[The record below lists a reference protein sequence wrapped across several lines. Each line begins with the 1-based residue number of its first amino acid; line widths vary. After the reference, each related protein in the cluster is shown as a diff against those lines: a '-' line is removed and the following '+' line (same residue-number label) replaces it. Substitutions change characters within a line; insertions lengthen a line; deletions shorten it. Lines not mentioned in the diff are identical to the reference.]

1 MSCLRLIPAGLRRM
15 TWSAW
20 QSYHFRV
27 MKAWFDI
34 DMYIYILISLGQQ
47 NITQIRQAKTICS
60 LVQPSHQ
67 SNRCLCCKYRQ
78 EDCLVV
84 SYWIRRR
91 VWFRQAAKTFKT
103 RWGPLRWRCLV
114 HENWSSQCKTIYCG
128 MIGLSKSIQSLE
140 FLSIVK
146 FFAAHT
152 NLIRLTLANHC
163 CSGGGRALASIWSKG
178 APVPAKCYLAILHM
192 QPLQGNTLSS
202 F

>member
-34 DMYIYILISLGQQ
+34 RIYIYYIYIFIGLGQQ
-47 NITQIRQAKTICS
+47 NITQIRQAKTIWS

-84 SYWIRRR
+84 CYWIRRR
-91 VWFRQAAKTFKT
+91 VWFRQ
-103 RWGPLRWRCLV
+103 WGPLRWRCLV
-114 HENWSSQCKTIYCG
+114 HQNWSSQCKTIYCG

-140 FLSIVK
+140 FLSSVK
-146 FFAAHT
+146 FFA
-152 NLIRLTLANHC
+152 LANHC

-178 APVPAKCYLAILHM
+178 APVPAKCHLAILHM
-192 QPLQGNTLSS
+192 QPLKGNTLLS